1 MQRDYAVKKPVFDAT
16 GSLTDA
22 GEQLLLDEEW
32 VKVDSVKL
40 CGCDGAAEDQI
51 CECNTL
57 TTKDRFALHHLQYA
71 YGKPIYS
78 NIEEPAKTITT
89 NPKHELITTKW
100 LFDTQFNRVGNS
112 VDKPCIGAFK

>member
-1 MQRDYAVKKPVFDAT
+1 MGYYRRYYMQRDYAVKKPVFDAT

-51 CECNTL
+51 CECDTL
-57 TTKDRFALHHLQYA
+57 TTNGTHCD
-71 YGKPIYS
+71 S
-78 NIEEPAKTITT
+78 CIEIK
-89 NPKHELITTKW
+89 
-100 LFDTQFNRVGNS
+100 
-112 VDKPCIGAFK
+112 VDQP